1 MKRTLLFL
9 TFMMGMM
16 LASAQTSLQDVVYLK
31 DGSIIRGDII
41 EMVPEGVVK
50 VMTSDGSLFVY
61 PYAEVERYGK
71 EEPVG
76 IAKNY
81 YTKATAE
88 RKSPLVAGLLS
99 FWFPGMGIGQLY
111 NGEIHKAA
119 VDFLT
124 TMGSGVVTAIGLNLV
139 FENTAYEWEYGPDG
153 YTYSSND
160 DGNAALRT
168 TGYVL
173 MAAGIVA
180 IYGNM
185 IHSICDAVKSAKRIN
200 AENGYAMYQFNDR
213 CAFGIQPSIAYECP
227 QYLTGSKPELSAGM
241 KFKLTF

>member
-1 MKRTLLFL
+1 MKRTILFL
-9 TFMMGMM
+9 TFMMGLT
-16 LASAQTSLQDVVYLK
+16 LASAQTIMQDVVYLK
-31 DGSIIRGDII
+31 NGSIIRGDII
-41 EMVPEGVVK
+41 EMTPDGVVK
-50 VMTSDGSLFVY
+50 VVTSDGSLFVY
-61 PYAEVERYGK
+61 PFAEVERYGK

-76 IAKNY
+76 NANNYQAKV
-81 YTKATAE
+81 TAE
-88 RKSPLVAGLLS
+88 KKSPLVAGLLS
-99 FWFPGMGIGQLY
+99 FYFPGMGVGQLY

-124 TMGSGVVTAIGLNLV
+124 TTGACVVTAIGLNLV

-153 YTYSSND
+153 YTYSSNE

-173 MAAGIVA
+173 MAAGIVT

-200 AENGYAMYQFNDR
+200 AENGYAMYHFNDR
-213 CAFGIQPSIAYECP
+213 CAFGIQPSIAYERP
-227 QYLTGSKPELSAGM
+227 QYLSGCKYELSAGM

>member
-1 MKRTLLFL
+1 MKRTILFL
-9 TFMMGMM
+9 TFMMGLT
-16 LASAQTSLQDVVYLK
+16 LASAQTIMQDVVYLK
-31 DGSIIRGDII
+31 NGSIIRGDII
-41 EMVPEGVVK
+41 EMTPDGVVK
-50 VMTSDGSLFVY
+50 VVTSDGSLFVY

-76 IAKNY
+76 NVNNHYA
-81 YTKATAE
+81 KATAE
-88 RKSPLVAGLLS
+88 KKSPLVAGLLS
-99 FWFPGMGIGQLY
+99 FWFPGMGVGQLY

-124 TMGSGVVTAIGLNLV
+124 TTGACVVTAIGLNLV

-153 YTYSSND
+153 YTYISND

-173 MAAGIVA
+173 MAAGIVT

-200 AENGYAMYQFNDR
+200 AENGYAMYHFNDR
-213 CAFGIQPSIAYECP
+213 CAFGIQPSIAYERP
-227 QYLTGSKPELSAGM
+227 QYLSGSKPELSAGM